1 MRPRDCFYLRLP
13 SFWYRCKQDG
23 LKGVRHW
30 PSIVQRQSLLN
41 MKKRDIYTAE
51 TLVSLPFWTRNDP
64 QGRFG
69 SQCTAEG
76 HLRQKSPVDV
86 TQPSVSRILF
96 FVVLCEKGRGPFI
109 VDTFSEFRGSQM
121 VVKVCAIVFY
131 WTSGDRKWWCLLFS
145 GRPVPRLSRFD
156 CPRASPLFKSLGLA
170 LCKGRVHDQ
179 WRWPIKVVYPFT
191 HSQHWPTSVWSSNKV
206 IVHWSI

>member
-51 TLVSLPFWTRNDP
+51 TLVSLSFWTRNDP

-96 FVVLCEKGRGPFI
+96 VVVLCDKGRGPFM

-179 WRWPIKVVYPFT
+179 WRWPIKVVYPFI
-191 HSQHWPTSVWSSNKV
+191 HSQHWPTYV
-206 IVHWSI
+206 